1 MLRIVK
7 QSFIY
12 AIRISLLAPVFIG
25 MTVFIMAQQQARAV
39 EPQEEEVII
48 WRIGAVKT
56 GNALFSISSSI
67 AANISLP
74 FNTAKACTVEH
85 CGVRSLVALART
97 RFGIIDLLREV
108 TLGHTESAIV
118 PLDIIY
124 AAYNGQLVSLKNY
137 PYKSL
142 RLLAPVTSLPVHI
155 ITHSQT
161 GIENIDD
168 VSGNIVAFVPDA
180 DRTAATHFNR
190 ILQAYEIDPE
200 TVKYVFLSSQA
211 AKAALIADDVQ
222 IVVMTGQDPIAEI
235 RDLDREYPIKF
246 LTLHHDKVQKILK
259 NWPYFY
265 TSQKLS
271 TDSYSKRAKNILT
284 LGTSYVWVTRAESD
298 EKIVH
303 DMVRALWHPGTK
315 KLLRNLNP
323 HATMPENLQ
332 GELLLIEGLEY
343 HRGALRY
350 YRENGLF

>member
-1 MLRIVK
+1 MLQNLK
-7 QSFIY
+7 KYFSQ
-12 AIRISLLAPVFIG
+12 ATISAVLLA
-25 MTVFIMAQQQARAV
+25 MMLLTVIFFWMVGDADAV
-39 EPQEEEVII
+39 EPQEEDVII
-48 WRIGAVKT
+48 WRISAVKT

-74 FNTAKACTVEH
+74 FNTQQACTKEH

-108 TLGHTESAIV
+108 TLGETESAIL
-118 PLDIIY
+118 PLDIVY
-124 AAYNGQLVSLKNY
+124 AAYNGQLISLENY
-137 PYKSL
+137 SYKSL

-155 ITHSQT
+155 ITHPQT
-161 GIENIDD
+161 GISDIDD

-190 ILQAYEIDPE
+190 ILQAYEIDPA
-200 TVKYVFLSSQA
+200 TVEYVFLSSQE

-235 RDLDREYPIKF
+235 RDLDREHPIKF
-246 LTLHHDKVQKILK
+246 LTLHRDKVQQILK
-259 NWPYFY
+259 DWPYFY

-271 TDSYSKRAKNILT
+271 VDSYSKRAKNVLT

-298 EKIVH
+298 ENLVH

-332 GELLLIEGLEY
+332 GDLLLIKGLEY